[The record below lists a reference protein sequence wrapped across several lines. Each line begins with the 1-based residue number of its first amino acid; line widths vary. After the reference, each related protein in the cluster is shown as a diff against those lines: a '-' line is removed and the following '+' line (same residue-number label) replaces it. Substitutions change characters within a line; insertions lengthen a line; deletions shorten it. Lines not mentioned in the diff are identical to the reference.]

1 MLMTVQLSCGGG
13 TGAAACISNNST
25 HTRKSTGKSGSRAK
39 RGCAPRYRPAPGVTA
54 FWFDCPAGQNH
65 KVADRTSHPGS
76 YPAAKGS
83 GNGAENG
90 NTPFVE
96 LDRQTWSRLSNEIK
110 SPLNQDD
117 IHRLRGVGEKLNLDE
132 VREVY
137 LPLSRLL
144 NLYVAAAGRLHSA
157 TTTFLGEKTTRT
169 PFVIGV
175 AGSVAVGKS
184 TTARV
189 LREMLRRWPETPNVE
204 LVTTDGFLYPNAE
217 LKRRGLMERKGFP
230 ESYDRRALLRFVSAV
245 KSGAEE
251 VRAPRYSHLTYDIV
265 PDQEIVVRRPDVLI
279 VEGLN
284 VLAPARTRADG
295 RAGLALSDFF
305 DFSIYVDA
313 RTSYIEEWY
322 VRRFLSLR
330 NGAFAD
336 PESYFH
342 RYAALTDEEAR
353 ATALDIWK
361 RINEPNLVT
370 NVLPT
375 RGRAQLVLTKNADHA
390 VTRMLLRKT

>member
-1 MLMTVQLSCGGG
+1 MTEPTPKLSS
-13 TGAAACISNNST
+13 SN
-25 HTRKSTGKSGSRAK
+25 
-39 RGCAPRYRPAPGVTA
+39 
-54 FWFDCPAGQNH
+54 GQETNF
-65 KVADRTSHPGS
+65 
-76 YPAAKGS
+76 
-83 GNGAENG
+83 
-90 NTPFVE
+90 TPFVE
-96 LDRQTWSRLSNEIK
+96 LDRQTWSRLSHEIE
-110 SPLNQDD
+110 SPLNQED
-117 IHRLRGVGEKLNLDE
+117 ITRLRGLGDQLNLDE

-144 NLYVAAAGRLHSA
+144 NLYVAAAGKLHSA
-157 TTTFLGEKTTRT
+157 TTTFLGEQTTRT

-189 LREMLRRWPETPNVE
+189 LREMLRRWPDTPNVE
-204 LVTTDGFLYPNAE
+204 LITTDGFLYPNAE

-230 ESYDRRALLRFVSAV
+230 ESYDRRRLLRFVSAV

-265 PDQEIVVRRPDVLI
+265 PDSEIVVRRPDVLI

-284 VLAPARTRADG
+284 VLAPARTRPDG
-295 RAGLALSDFF
+295 RSGLALSDFF

-322 VRRFLSLR
+322 VQRFQSLR
-330 NGAFAD
+330 SGAFAN
-336 PESYFH
+336 PASYFH
-342 RYAALTDEEAR
+342 RYAALTDHEAR
-353 ATALDIWK
+353 LTALDIWK

-375 RGRAQLVLTKNADHA
+375 RGRAQLVLTKDADHS
-390 VTRMLLRKT
+390 VRRMLLRKT